1 MCLMNAKRL
10 RTNRKKPIICWK
22 VERYHWHKWV
32 SLFQFHIL
40 PEGRSDIADRVKL
53 KRGKPETVIS
63 KSMEKYHYIAGGA
76 FHSFKT
82 LKDAK
87 QIAVYFS
94 AINKKGAYRV
104 VRCQIPPDSLAF
116 KGYSSYGLLS
126 YASRSI
132 IKGKEVYRTG
142 KEEK

>member
-32 SLFQFHIL
+32 SLFQFYKL

-53 KRGKPETVIS
+53 KRGKPE
-63 KSMEKYHYIAGGA
+63 EKYRYIAGGA

-116 KGYSSYGLLS
+116 KGYSSDGWLS